1 MLGIPLEM
9 GNSWPDSGHCRQPSI
24 TSTCGTRRRAGSRA
38 SAQPLDGTVK
48 TTWPKAILLVLGCV
62 SWITLNQWG
71 KSLMQQ
77 RRLET
82 RGFQSLVRF
91 PTHGQGRFT
100 TGWLACTFSILIDGN
115 INGTKHAA
123 AKFII
128 QLRSRDDQ
136 IYQMTQVLLL
146 SALLLWFIFHK

>member
-48 TTWPKAILLVLGCV
+48 TTWPKAILLVLGCF
-62 SWITLNQWG
+62 SWIMLNQWG
-71 KSLMQQ
+71 KSLIQQ
-77 RRLET
+77 RWLET

-91 PTHGQGRFT
+91 PTHSQGRFT

-115 INGTKHAA
+115 ISMAQNIQQPNSSSKWEVGTTR
-123 AKFII
+123 FT
-128 QLRSRDDQ
+128 R
-136 IYQMTQVLLL
+136 
-146 SALLLWFIFHK
+146 WHKCCC